1 MIITLNQQEIIEA
14 VKVKVSSLLAL
25 DAYND
30 INVTLKQNT
39 DNYIEAIIGVPTRD
53 DKREVDISTR
63 SDTTDVAGESGEDDP
78 GVGQPITGGDDEEE
92 AEPFKEEDKQ
102 EINKIT
108 SLFGSYMSNT
118 L

>member
-14 VKVKVSSLLAL
+14 IKVKVSSLLPL

-30 INVTLKQNT
+30 INVTLKKNT

-53 DKREVDISTR
+53 NTSEVGISTR
-63 SDTTDVAGESGEDDP
+63 SDTTDTSGESGEDDP

-92 AEPFKEEDKQ
+92 TEPFKKEDKQ

-108 SLFGSYMSNT
+108 SLFGSYVNNT